1 MENNKKQ
8 MIENEKRE
16 IEQMFEKPKSEF
28 EGGELSNYKLRY
40 KLHRTIGID
49 LIELHKE
56 NNGLCKVAQ
65 YCKGHIK
72 RNRNKTQWLIMK
84 YEMGIALVEEERV
97 ELAKYH
103 VAICY
108 VLMFD

>member
-1 MENNKKQ
+1 MENKKKQ

-28 EGGELSNYKLRY
+28 EGGELSHYKLRY

-49 LIELHKE
+49 LIELYKE
-56 NNGLCKVAQ
+56 DNGLCKSAE
-65 YCKGHIK
+65 YCKGYIK
-72 RNRNKTQWLIMK
+72 RNRNKTQWLLMK
-84 YEMGIALVEEERV
+84 SEMGIALEEEERV